1 MVFMAG
7 GFLFVLEPV
16 AASDLADLGALGIS
30 VPGNK
35 VKETPGSPRQLH
47 AALGTVP
54 QGKGVESLALISNAS
69 HE

>member
-30 VPGNK
+30 VPGK
-35 VKETPGSPRQLH
+35 QGERGSREPSS
-47 AALGTVP
+47 AACSSGHST
-54 QGKGVESLALISNAS
+54 QRKGG
-69 HE
+69 